1 MKKQIKLSRIHCA
14 GCAEALEQKINEIEE
29 IESASIDFSTK
40 TIIYETEHN
49 HGKEKEVREKIIGV
63 VKKFDHTIQIVED
76 EDDEKQAKKEKIHK
90 IVDIS
95 KIFICIVLAV
105 VGFVLPNSVIWLK
118 ITLYILAYLCVG
130 YEVLISAFMN
140 LFKGKFLDENFL
152 MTVATIGAFA
162 VQEYVDAI
170 AVMLFYSVGEFL
182 EGLAVEKSKKRIK
195 SLLLVKAETANLVTD
210 DGEQV
215 VDVSLVKEDSI
226 IRIKAGEKVPLDCV
240 VLEGN
245 SYLNTSAVTGESKE
259 LFVEAGNE
267 ILSGSINGSGVLL
280 CKVIRE
286 EEDSTVTKIIKLVE
300 NANKKK
306 AKTERFITKFAKIYT
321 PIVVGL
327 SVLLACIPPIFGQP
341 FNVWLYR
348 ALTFLVVS
356 CPCALI
362 LSIPLGYFAGLGS
375 SARKGVLIKGAS
387 HLETLAKA
395 DTVIFDKTGT
405 LTYGDFVVSEIYAT
419 EDSSKEEVLELTAY
433 AESFS
438 NHRIAKSIVKAYGK
452 NINTAWVEAYR
463 EVAGK
468 GVLCELF
475 NEECVVGNATL
486 LKEKGIAFEE
496 ADKPGTVIYIAK
508 SGTYLGYVLIV
519 DQIKEDSG
527 IAIKMLKENG
537 IRTVCMFTGDNE
549 KVASAVADEL
559 HIDKTFAG
567 LLPEQKVEKISSI
580 DNAKTV
586 VFVGDGINDAPAL
599 ATASIGVS
607 MGGVGSDAAIE
618 TADVV
623 LMTDN
628 PKQLVDAVKIAKKT
642 RKITF
647 ENIVFIMAIKIAVLA
662 LSAFGLAPMWLAI
675 FADVGV
681 CLLAVLNSLRVLI
694 LPKDKSEKQE
704 KTKKSKTNNKA
715 EK

>member
-29 IESASIDFSTK
+29 VESASIDFSTK
-40 TIIYETEHN
+40 TIIYEAGRR
-49 HGKEKEVREKIIGV
+49 HGQEKEIRDKVIDV
-63 VKKFDHTIQIVED
+63 VKKFDHTIQIVEE

-90 IVDIS
+90 IVNIS
-95 KIFICIVLAV
+95 KIFVCIALAV
-105 VGFVLPNSVIWLK
+105 VGFVLPEKIMWLK
-118 ITLYILAYLCVG
+118 ITLYVLAYLCVG
-130 YEVLISAFMN
+130 YEVLISAFLN
-140 LFKGKFLDENFL
+140 LFKGKLLDENFL

-170 AVMLFYSVGEFL
+170 AVMLFYSIGEFL
-182 EGLAVEKSKKRIK
+182 EGVAVEKSKKRIK
-195 SLLLVKAETANLVTD
+195 SLLLVKAETANVVTSE
-210 DGEQV
+210 GEQTV
-215 VDVSLVKEDSI
+215 EVSLVKEGAT

-240 VLEGN
+240 VLEGS

-259 LFVEAGNE
+259 LFVENGAE
-267 ILSGSINGSGVLL
+267 ILSGSINGEGVIL
-280 CKVIRE
+280 CQVIRA

-300 NANKKK
+300 NANKNK

-327 SVLLACIPPIFGQP
+327 AVLLACIPPIFGQP

-375 SARKGVLIKGAS
+375 SARKGVLIKGAT

-405 LTYGDFVVSEIYAT
+405 LTYGDFEVSEIYAT
-419 EDSSKEEVLELTAY
+419 EDSSKEEVLELIAY

-438 NHRIAKSIVKAYGK
+438 NHRIAKSIVKAYQK
-452 NINTAWVEAYR
+452 DINTAWVEEYK
-463 EVAGK
+463 EIAGK
-468 GVLCELF
+468 GVKCTLF
-475 NEECVVGNATL
+475 NEECIVGNASL
-486 LKEKGIAFEE
+486 LKENGIDFEE

-519 DQIKEDSG
+519 DKEKEDSG
-527 IAIKMLKENG
+527 LAIKMLKENG
-537 IRTVCMFTGDNE
+537 IKTVCMFTGDNE
-549 KVASAVADEL
+549 KVASAVSKDL
-559 HIDKTFAG
+559 GIDKTFAG
-567 LLPEQKVEKISSI
+567 LLPEQKVEKISAI
-580 DNAKTV
+580 ENAKTV

-599 ATASIGVS
+599 ATASVGVS

-642 RKITF
+642 RKITM
-647 ENIVFIMAIKIAVLA
+647 ENIVFIMAIKVAVLA
-662 LSAFGLAPMWLAI
+662 LSAFGLASMWLAI

-694 LPKDKSEKQE
+694 LPKDKTEKAKKQ
-704 KTKKSKTNNKA
+704 KSKNRN
-715 EK
+715 

>member
-40 TIIYETEHN
+40 TIFYETEHN
-49 HGKEKEVREKIIGV
+49 HGKEKEIREKIIGV

-95 KIFICIVLAV
+95 KIFVCIVLAV
-105 VGFVLPNSVIWLK
+105 VGFVLPSSVIWLK

-286 EEDSTVTKIIKLVE
+286 EEDNQT
-300 NANKKK
+300 
-306 AKTERFITKFAKIYT
+306 
-321 PIVVGL
+321 
-327 SVLLACIPPIFGQP
+327 C
-341 FNVWLYR
+341 
-348 ALTFLVVS
+348 
-356 CPCALI
+356 
-362 LSIPLGYFAGLGS
+362 
-375 SARKGVLIKGAS
+375 
-387 HLETLAKA
+387 
-395 DTVIFDKTGT
+395 
-405 LTYGDFVVSEIYAT
+405 
-419 EDSSKEEVLELTAY
+419 
-433 AESFS
+433 
-438 NHRIAKSIVKAYGK
+438 
-452 NINTAWVEAYR
+452 
-463 EVAGK
+463 
-468 GVLCELF
+468 
-475 NEECVVGNATL
+475 
-486 LKEKGIAFEE
+486 
-496 ADKPGTVIYIAK
+496 
-508 SGTYLGYVLIV
+508 
-519 DQIKEDSG
+519 
-527 IAIKMLKENG
+527 
-537 IRTVCMFTGDNE
+537 
-549 KVASAVADEL
+549 
-559 HIDKTFAG
+559 
-567 LLPEQKVEKISSI
+567 
-580 DNAKTV
+580 
-586 VFVGDGINDAPAL
+586 
-599 ATASIGVS
+599 
-607 MGGVGSDAAIE
+607 
-618 TADVV
+618 
-623 LMTDN
+623 
-628 PKQLVDAVKIAKKT
+628 
-642 RKITF
+642 
-647 ENIVFIMAIKIAVLA
+647 
-662 LSAFGLAPMWLAI
+662 
-675 FADVGV
+675 
-681 CLLAVLNSLRVLI
+681 
-694 LPKDKSEKQE
+694 
-704 KTKKSKTNNKA
+704 
-715 EK
+715 

>member
-29 IESASIDFSTK
+29 VESASIDFSTK
-40 TIIYETEHN
+40 TIIYETGHH
-49 HGKEKEVREKIIGV
+49 HGQEKEIRDKVIDV
-63 VKKFDHTIQIVED
+63 VKKFDHTIQIVE
-76 EDDEKQAKKEKIHK
+76 EDDEKQAKKEKIRK
-90 IVDIS
+90 IVDMS
-95 KIFICIVLAV
+95 KIFVCIALAV
-105 VGFVLPNSVIWLK
+105 IGFVLPEKIMWLK
-118 ITLYILAYLCVG
+118 ITLYVLAYLCVG
-130 YEVLISAFMN
+130 YEVLISAFFN
-140 LFKGKFLDENFL
+140 LFKGKLLDENFL

-170 AVMLFYSVGEFL
+170 AVMLFYSIGEFL
-182 EGLAVEKSKKRIK
+182 EGVAVEKSKKRIK
-195 SLLLVKAETANLVTD
+195 SLLLVKAETANVVTSE
-210 DGEQV
+210 GEQTV
-215 VDVSLVKEDSI
+215 NVSLVKEGAT

-240 VLEGN
+240 VLEGL

-259 LFVEAGNE
+259 LFVESGSE
-267 ILSGSINGSGVLL
+267 ILSGSINGEGVLL
-280 CKVIRE
+280 CRVIRA

-300 NANKKK
+300 NANKNK

-321 PIVVGL
+321 PIVVGFA
-327 SVLLACIPPIFGQP
+327 VLLACIPPIFGQP

-375 SARKGVLIKGAS
+375 SARKGVLIKGAT

-405 LTYGDFVVSEIYAT
+405 LTYGDFEVSEIYAT
-419 EDSSKEEVLELTAY
+419 EDSSKEEVLELVAY

-438 NHRIAKSIVKAYGK
+438 NHRIAKSIVKAYRK
-452 NINTAWVEAYR
+452 DINTAWVEEYK
-463 EVAGK
+463 EIAGK
-468 GVLCELF
+468 GVKCTLF
-475 NEECVVGNATL
+475 NEECVVGNASL
-486 LKEKGIAFEE
+486 LKENGFVFEE

-519 DQIKEDSG
+519 DKVKEDSG
-527 IAIKMLKENG
+527 LAIKMLRDSG
-537 IRTVCMFTGDNE
+537 IKTVCMFTGDNE
-549 KVASAVADEL
+549 KVASAVSKDL
-559 HIDKTFAG
+559 GIDKTFAG
-567 LLPEQKVEKISSI
+567 LLPEQKVEKISAI
-580 DNAKTV
+580 ENAKTV

-599 ATASIGVS
+599 ATASVGVS

-642 RKITF
+642 RKITM
-647 ENIVFIMAIKIAVLA
+647 ENIVFIMAIKVAVLA
-662 LSAFGLAPMWLAI
+662 LSAFGFASMWLAI

-694 LPKDKSEKQE
+694 LPKDKSEMAKKQ
-704 KTKKSKTNNKA
+704 KSKNRK
-715 EK
+715 

>member
-14 GCAEALEQKINEIEE
+14 GCAEALEQIINEIEE
-29 IESASIDFSTK
+29 VENASIDFSSK
-40 TIIYETEHN
+40 TIFYETGH
-49 HGKEKEVREKIIGV
+49 HGANEKEVRDKVIGV
-63 VKKFDHTIQIVED
+63 VKKFDHTIQIVE
-76 EDDEKQAKKEKIHK
+76 EDDEKLARKEKIHK
-90 IVDIS
+90 ILDIS
-95 KIFICIVLAV
+95 KIFVCLAFAV
-105 VGFVLPNSVIWLK
+105 VGFVLPESVLWLK
-118 ITLYILAYLCVG
+118 ITLYVLAYLSVG
-130 YEVLISAFMN
+130 YEVLVSAFLN
-140 LFKGKFLDENFL
+140 LFKGKLLDENFL
-152 MTVATIGAFA
+152 MMVATIGAFA

-170 AVMLFYSVGEFL
+170 AVMLFYSIGEFL
-182 EGLAVEKSKKRIK
+182 EGVAVEKSKKRIK
-195 SLLLVKAETANLVTD
+195 SLLLVKAETANVVTD
-210 DGEQV
+210 EGEQT
-215 VDVSLVKEDSI
+215 VDVSLVKEESI

-240 VLEGN
+240 VLEGE

-259 LFVEAGNE
+259 LFVQSGNE
-267 ILSGSINGSGVLL
+267 ILSGSINGEGVLL
-280 CKVIRE
+280 CKVLRK

-300 NANKKK
+300 NANKNK

-327 SVLLACIPPIFGQP
+327 AVLLACIPLIFGQP

-375 SARKGVLIKGAS
+375 SARKGVLIKGAT

-405 LTYGDFVVSEIYAT
+405 LTYGDFEVSEIFAT
-419 EDSSKEEVLELTAY
+419 EDSTKEEVLELIAY

-438 NHRIAKSIVKAYGK
+438 NHRIAKSIVEAYDK
-452 NINTAWVEAYR
+452 SINTAWVEEYK
-463 EVAGK
+463 EIAGK
-468 GVLCELF
+468 GVLCMLF
-475 NEECVVGNATL
+475 NEECVVGNAIL
-486 LKEKGIAFEE
+486 LKENGISFEE

-519 DQIKEDSG
+519 DKVKEDSAL
-527 IAIKMLKENG
+527 AIKMLKDMG
-537 IRTVCMFTGDNE
+537 IKTVCMFTGDNE
-549 KVASAVADEL
+549 KVAHAVSEEL
-559 HIDKTFAG
+559 GIDKTFAG

-580 DNAKTV
+580 ENAKTV

-599 ATASIGVS
+599 ATASVGVS

-628 PKQLVDAVKIAKKT
+628 PKQLVDAVSIAKKT
-642 RKITF
+642 RKITM
-647 ENIVFIMAIKIAVLA
+647 ENIVFIMAIKIAVLT
-662 LSAFGLAPMWLAI
+662 LSAFGLASMWLAI

-694 LPKDKSEKQE
+694 LPKEKKQ
-704 KTKKSKTNNKA
+704 KQAKNMKQGKQKNQK
-715 EK
+715 

>member
-29 IESASIDFSTK
+29 VESASIDFSTK
-40 TIIYETEHN
+40 TIIYEAGRH
-49 HGKEKEVREKIIGV
+49 HGQEKEIRDKVIDV
-63 VKKFDHTIQIVED
+63 VKKFDHTIQIVE

-95 KIFICIVLAV
+95 KIFVCIALAV
-105 VGFVLPNSVIWLK
+105 VGFVLPEKIMWLK
-118 ITLYILAYLCVG
+118 ITLYVLAYLCVG
-130 YEVLISAFMN
+130 YEVLISAFLN
-140 LFKGKFLDENFL
+140 LFKGKLLDENFL

-170 AVMLFYSVGEFL
+170 AVMLFYSIGEFL
-182 EGLAVEKSKKRIK
+182 EGVAVEKSKKRIK
-195 SLLLVKAETANLVTD
+195 SLLLVKAETANVVTSE
-210 DGEQV
+210 GEQT
-215 VDVSLVKEDSI
+215 VDVSLVKEGAT

-240 VLEGN
+240 VLEGS

-259 LFVEAGNE
+259 LFVENGAE
-267 ILSGSINGSGVLL
+267 ILSGSINGEGVIL
-280 CKVIRE
+280 CRVIRA
-286 EEDSTVTKIIKLVE
+286 EEDSTMTKIIKLVE
-300 NANKKK
+300 NANKNK

-327 SVLLACIPPIFGQP
+327 AVLLACIPPIFGQP

-375 SARKGVLIKGAS
+375 SARKGVLIKGS
-387 HLETLAKA
+387 THLETLAKA

-405 LTYGDFVVSEIYAT
+405 LTYGDFEVSEIYAT
-419 EDSSKEEVLELTAY
+419 EDSSKEEVLELIAY

-438 NHRIAKSIVKAYGK
+438 NHRIAKSIVKAYQK
-452 NINTAWVEAYR
+452 DINTAWVEEYK
-463 EVAGK
+463 EIAGK
-468 GVLCELF
+468 GVKCTLF
-475 NEECVVGNATL
+475 NEECIVGNASL
-486 LKEKGIAFEE
+486 LKENGIVFEE

-519 DQIKEDSG
+519 DKEKEDSG
-527 IAIKMLKENG
+527 LAIKMLKENG
-537 IRTVCMFTGDNE
+537 IKTVCMFTGDNE
-549 KVASAVADEL
+549 KVASAVSKDL
-559 HIDKTFAG
+559 GIDKTFAG
-567 LLPEQKVEKISSI
+567 LLPEQKVEKISAI
-580 DNAKTV
+580 ENAKTV

-599 ATASIGVS
+599 ATASVGVS

-642 RKITF
+642 RKITM
-647 ENIVFIMAIKIAVLA
+647 ENIVFIMAIKVAVLA
-662 LSAFGLAPMWLAI
+662 LSAFGLASMWLAI

-694 LPKDKSEKQE
+694 LPKDKTIKNEK
-704 KTKKSKTNNKA
+704 KTKKQKSKNRN
-715 EK
+715 

>member
-14 GCAEALEQKINEIEE
+14 GCAEALEQKINEIDE

-40 TIIYETEHN
+40 TIVYETKHT
-49 HGKEKEVREKIIGV
+49 HSKENEIREKVIDV

-76 EDDEKQAKKEKIHK
+76 DEKQEKKEKIHK

-95 KIFICIVLAV
+95 KIFVCIVLAV
-105 VGFVLPNSVIWLK
+105 VGFVLPEKVLWLK
-118 ITLYILAYLCVG
+118 IVLYVLAYLSVG
-130 YEVLISAFMN
+130 YEVLVSAFLN
-140 LFKGKFLDENFL
+140 LFKGKLLDENFL

-195 SLLLVKAETANLVTD
+195 SLLLIKAETANLVTENQ
-210 DGEQV
+210 EQV
-215 VDVSLVKEDSI
+215 VDVSLVKENSL
-226 IRIKAGEKVPLDCV
+226 IRVKAGEKVPLDCV
-240 VLEGN
+240 VIEGK

-259 LFVEAGNE
+259 LFVCAGSE
-267 ILSGSINGSGVLL
+267 ILSGSINGDGVLL
-280 CKVIRE
+280 CKVIRG

-300 NANKKK
+300 NANKNK

-321 PIVVGL
+321 PIVVGFA
-327 SVLLACIPPIFGQP
+327 VLLACIPPIFGQP

-375 SARKGVLIKGAS
+375 SARKGVLIKGAT
-387 HLETLAKA
+387 HLETLAMA

-405 LTYGDFVVSEIYAT
+405 LTKGEFEVADVFAT
-419 EDSSKEEVLELTAY
+419 ENSSKEEVLELIAY

-438 NHRIAKSIVKAYGK
+438 NHRIAKSIVKAYDK
-452 NINTAWVEAYR
+452 SINTAWVEDYK
-463 EVAGK
+463 EIAGK

-486 LKEKGIAFEE
+486 LKENGISFEE
-496 ADKPGTVIYIAK
+496 ADMPGTVIYIAK
-508 SGTYLGYVLIV
+508 SGIYLGYVLIV
-519 DQIKEDSG
+519 DKIKEDSKET
-527 IAIKMLKENG
+527 ISLLKENG
-537 IRTVCMFTGDNE
+537 IRNVCMFTGDNQ
-549 KVASAVADEL
+549 KVAQAVSEEL
-559 HIDKTFAG
+559 NIDKTFAG

-580 DNAKTV
+580 ENAKTV

-599 ATASIGVS
+599 ATASVGVS
-607 MGGVGSDAAIE
+607 MGGVGSDSAIE

-628 PKQLVDAVKIAKKT
+628 PKQLIDAIKIAKKT

-647 ENIVFIMAIKIAVLA
+647 ENIIFIMLIKIVVLV
-662 LSAFGLAPMWLAI
+662 LSAFGLAHMWLAI

-694 LPKDKSEKQE
+694 LPKDKPLKPKKQQ
-704 KTKKSKTNNKA
+704 KNKA

>member
-29 IESASIDFSTK
+29 VESASIDFSTK
-40 TIIYETEHN
+40 TIIYETGHR
-49 HGKEKEVREKIIGV
+49 HGQEKEIRDKVIDV
-63 VKKFDHTIQIVED
+63 VKKFDHTIQIVE

-90 IVDIS
+90 IIDIS
-95 KIFICIVLAV
+95 KIFVCIALAV
-105 VGFVLPNSVIWLK
+105 VGFVLPEKIMWLK
-118 ITLYILAYLCVG
+118 ITFYVLAYLCVG
-130 YEVLISAFMN
+130 YEVLISAFLN
-140 LFKGKFLDENFL
+140 LFKGKLLDENFL

-170 AVMLFYSVGEFL
+170 AVMLFYSIGEFL
-182 EGLAVEKSKKRIK
+182 EGVAVEKSKKRIK
-195 SLLLVKAETANLVTD
+195 SLLLVKAETANVVTSE
-210 DGEQV
+210 GEQTI
-215 VDVSLVKEDSI
+215 DVSLVKEGAT

-240 VLEGN
+240 VLEGS

-259 LFVEAGNE
+259 LFVENGAE
-267 ILSGSINGSGVLL
+267 ILSGSINGEGMIL
-280 CKVIRE
+280 CQVIRA

-300 NANKKK
+300 NANKNK

-327 SVLLACIPPIFGQP
+327 AVLLACIPPIFGQP

-375 SARKGVLIKGAS
+375 SARKGVLIKGAT

-405 LTYGDFVVSEIYAT
+405 LTYGDFEVSEIYAT
-419 EDSSKEEVLELTAY
+419 EDSLKEEVLELIAY

-438 NHRIAKSIVKAYGK
+438 NHRIAKSIVKAYQK
-452 NINTAWVEAYR
+452 DINTAWVEEYK
-463 EVAGK
+463 EIAGK
-468 GVLCELF
+468 GVKCTLF
-475 NEECVVGNATL
+475 NEECIVGNASL
-486 LKEKGIAFEE
+486 LKENGIVFEE

-519 DQIKEDSG
+519 DKEKEDSG
-527 IAIKMLKENG
+527 LAIKMLKENG
-537 IRTVCMFTGDNE
+537 IKTVCMFTGDNE
-549 KVASAVADEL
+549 KVAAAVSKDL
-559 HIDKTFAG
+559 GIDKTFAG
-567 LLPEQKVEKISSI
+567 LLPEQKVEKISAI
-580 DNAKTV
+580 ENAKTV

-599 ATASIGVS
+599 ATASVGVS

-642 RKITF
+642 RKITM
-647 ENIVFIMAIKIAVLA
+647 ENIVFIMAIKVAVLA
-662 LSAFGLAPMWLAI
+662 LSAFGLASMWLAI

-694 LPKDKSEKQE
+694 LPKDKTEKAKKQ
-704 KTKKSKTNNKA
+704 KSKNRN
-715 EK
+715 

>member
-29 IESASIDFSTK
+29 VESASIDFSTK
-40 TIIYETEHN
+40 TIIYEAGRR
-49 HGKEKEVREKIIGV
+49 HGQEKEIRDKIIDV
-63 VKKFDHTIQIVED
+63 VKKFDHTIQIVE

-95 KIFICIVLAV
+95 KIFVCIALAV
-105 VGFVLPNSVIWLK
+105 VGFVLPEKIMWLK
-118 ITLYILAYLCVG
+118 ITLYVLAYLCVG
-130 YEVLISAFMN
+130 YEVLISAFLN
-140 LFKGKFLDENFL
+140 LFKGKLLDENFL

-170 AVMLFYSVGEFL
+170 AVMLFYSIGEFL
-182 EGLAVEKSKKRIK
+182 EGVAVEKSKKRIK
-195 SLLLVKAETANLVTD
+195 SLLLVKAETANVVTSE
-210 DGEQV
+210 GEQTI
-215 VDVSLVKEDSI
+215 DVSLVKEGAT

-240 VLEGN
+240 VLEGS

-259 LFVEAGNE
+259 LFVENGAE
-267 ILSGSINGSGVLL
+267 ILSGSINGEGVIL
-280 CKVIRE
+280 CQVIRA

-300 NANKKK
+300 NANKNK

-327 SVLLACIPPIFGQP
+327 AVLLACIPPIFGQP

-375 SARKGVLIKGAS
+375 SARKGVLIKGAT

-405 LTYGDFVVSEIYAT
+405 LTYGDFEVSEIYAT
-419 EDSSKEEVLELTAY
+419 EDSSKEEVLELIAY

-438 NHRIAKSIVKAYGK
+438 NHRIAKSIVKAYQK
-452 NINTAWVEAYR
+452 DINTAWVEEYK
-463 EVAGK
+463 EIAGK
-468 GVLCELF
+468 GVKCTLF
-475 NEECVVGNATL
+475 NEECIVGNASL
-486 LKEKGIAFEE
+486 LKENGIVFEE

-519 DQIKEDSG
+519 DKEKEDSG
-527 IAIKMLKENG
+527 LAIKMLKENG
-537 IRTVCMFTGDNE
+537 IKTVCMFTGDNE
-549 KVASAVADEL
+549 KVASAVSKDL
-559 HIDKTFAG
+559 GIDKTFAG
-567 LLPEQKVEKISSI
+567 LLPEQKVEKISAI
-580 DNAKTV
+580 ENAKTV

-599 ATASIGVS
+599 ATASVGVS

-642 RKITF
+642 RKITM
-647 ENIVFIMAIKIAVLA
+647 ENIVFIMAIKVAVLA
-662 LSAFGLAPMWLAI
+662 LSAFGLASMWLAI

-694 LPKDKSEKQE
+694 LPKDKTEKAKKQ
-704 KTKKSKTNNKA
+704 KSKNRN
-715 EK
+715 

>member
-29 IESASIDFSTK
+29 VESASIDFSTK
-40 TIIYETEHN
+40 TIIYEAGRR
-49 HGKEKEVREKIIGV
+49 HGQEKEIRDKIIDV
-63 VKKFDHTIQIVED
+63 VKKFDHTIQIVE

-90 IVDIS
+90 IIDIS
-95 KIFICIVLAV
+95 KIFVCIALAV
-105 VGFVLPNSVIWLK
+105 VGFVLPEKIMWLK
-118 ITLYILAYLCVG
+118 ITPYVLAYLCVG
-130 YEVLISAFMN
+130 YEVLISAFLN
-140 LFKGKFLDENFL
+140 LFKGKLLDENFL

-170 AVMLFYSVGEFL
+170 AVMLFYSIGEFL
-182 EGLAVEKSKKRIK
+182 EGVAVEKSKKRIK
-195 SLLLVKAETANLVTD
+195 SLLLVKAETANVVTSE
-210 DGEQV
+210 GEQT
-215 VDVSLVKEDSI
+215 VDVSLVKEGAT

-240 VLEGN
+240 VLEGS

-259 LFVEAGNE
+259 LFVENGAE
-267 ILSGSINGSGVLL
+267 ILSGSINGEGVIL
-280 CKVIRE
+280 CRVIRA
-286 EEDSTVTKIIKLVE
+286 EEDSTMTKIIKLVE
-300 NANKKK
+300 NANKNK

-327 SVLLACIPPIFGQP
+327 AVLLACIPPIFGQP

-375 SARKGVLIKGAS
+375 SARKGVLIKGAT

-405 LTYGDFVVSEIYAT
+405 LTYGDFEVSEIYAT
-419 EDSSKEEVLELTAY
+419 EDSSKEEVLELIAY

-438 NHRIAKSIVKAYGK
+438 NHRIAKSIVKAYQK
-452 NINTAWVEAYR
+452 DINTAWVEEYK
-463 EVAGK
+463 EIAGK
-468 GVLCELF
+468 GVKCTLF
-475 NEECVVGNATL
+475 NEECIVGNASL
-486 LKEKGIAFEE
+486 LKENGIVFEE

-519 DQIKEDSG
+519 DKEKEDSG
-527 IAIKMLKENG
+527 LAIKMLKENG
-537 IRTVCMFTGDNE
+537 IKTVCMFTGDNE
-549 KVASAVADEL
+549 KVASAVSKDL
-559 HIDKTFAG
+559 GIDKTFAG
-567 LLPEQKVEKISSI
+567 LLPEQKVEKISAI
-580 DNAKTV
+580 ENAKTV

-599 ATASIGVS
+599 ATASVGVS

-642 RKITF
+642 RKITM
-647 ENIVFIMAIKIAVLA
+647 ENIVFIMAIKVAVLA
-662 LSAFGLAPMWLAI
+662 LSAFGLASMWLAI

-694 LPKDKSEKQE
+694 LPKDKTIKNEK
-704 KTKKSKTNNKA
+704 KTKKQKSKNRN
-715 EK
+715 

>member
-29 IESASIDFSTK
+29 VESASIDFSTK
-40 TIIYETEHN
+40 TIIYEAGRH
-49 HGKEKEVREKIIGV
+49 HGQEKEIRDKVIDV
-63 VKKFDHTIQIVED
+63 VKKFDHTIQIVE

-95 KIFICIVLAV
+95 KIFVCIALAV
-105 VGFVLPNSVIWLK
+105 VGFVLPEKIMWLK
-118 ITLYILAYLCVG
+118 ITLYVLAYLCVG
-130 YEVLISAFMN
+130 YEVLISAFLN
-140 LFKGKFLDENFL
+140 LFKGKLLDENFL

-162 VQEYVDAI
+162 VHEYVDAI
-170 AVMLFYSVGEFL
+170 AVMLFYSIGEFL
-182 EGLAVEKSKKRIK
+182 EGVAVEKSKKRIK
-195 SLLLVKAETANLVTD
+195 SLLLVKAETANVVTSE
-210 DGEQV
+210 GEQTI
-215 VDVSLVKEDSI
+215 DVSLVKEGAT

-240 VLEGN
+240 VLEGS

-259 LFVEAGNE
+259 LFVENGAE
-267 ILSGSINGSGVLL
+267 ILSGSINGEGVIL
-280 CKVIRE
+280 CRVIRA

-300 NANKKK
+300 NANKNK

-327 SVLLACIPPIFGQP
+327 AVLLACIPPIFGQP

-375 SARKGVLIKGAS
+375 SARKGVLIKGAT

-405 LTYGDFVVSEIYAT
+405 LTYGDFEVSEIYAT
-419 EDSSKEEVLELTAY
+419 EDSSKEEVLELIAY

-438 NHRIAKSIVKAYGK
+438 NHRIAKSIVKAYQK
-452 NINTAWVEAYR
+452 DINTAWVEEYK
-463 EVAGK
+463 EIAGK
-468 GVLCELF
+468 GVKCTLF
-475 NEECVVGNATL
+475 NEECIVGNASL
-486 LKEKGIAFEE
+486 LKENGIVFEE

-519 DQIKEDSG
+519 DKEKEDSG
-527 IAIKMLKENG
+527 LAIKMLKENG
-537 IRTVCMFTGDNE
+537 IKTVCMFTGDNE
-549 KVASAVADEL
+549 KVASAVSKDL
-559 HIDKTFAG
+559 GIDKTFAG
-567 LLPEQKVEKISSI
+567 LLPEQKVEKISAI
-580 DNAKTV
+580 ENAKTV

-599 ATASIGVS
+599 ATASVGVS

-642 RKITF
+642 RKITM
-647 ENIVFIMAIKIAVLA
+647 ENIVFIMAIKVAVLA
-662 LSAFGLAPMWLAI
+662 LSAFGLASMWLAI

-694 LPKDKSEKQE
+694 LPKDKTIKNEK
-704 KTKKSKTNNKA
+704 KTKKQKSKNRN
-715 EK
+715 

>member
-29 IESASIDFSTK
+29 VESASIDFSTK
-40 TIIYETEHN
+40 TIIYEDGRR
-49 HGKEKEVREKIIGV
+49 HGQEKEIRDKIIDV
-63 VKKFDHTIQIVED
+63 VKKFDHTIQIVEE
-76 EDDEKQAKKEKIHK
+76 EDDEKQAKKEKIRK

-95 KIFICIVLAV
+95 KIFVCIALAV
-105 VGFVLPNSVIWLK
+105 VGFVLPEKIMWLK

-130 YEVLISAFMN
+130 YEVLISAFLN
-140 LFKGKFLDENFL
+140 LFKGKLLDENFL

-170 AVMLFYSVGEFL
+170 AVMLFYSIGEFL
-182 EGLAVEKSKKRIK
+182 EGVAVEKSKKRIK
-195 SLLLVKAETANLVTD
+195 SLLLVKAETANVVTSE
-210 DGEQV
+210 GEQTV
-215 VDVSLVKEDSI
+215 EVSLVKEGAT

-240 VLEGN
+240 VLEGS

-259 LFVEAGNE
+259 LFVESGAE
-267 ILSGSINGSGVLL
+267 ILSGSINGEGVLL
-280 CKVIRE
+280 CRVIRT
-286 EEDSTVTKIIKLVE
+286 EEDSTVTKIIQLVE
-300 NANKKK
+300 KANKNK

-327 SVLLACIPPIFGQP
+327 AVMLAAIPPIFGQP

-375 SARKGVLIKGAS
+375 SARKGVLIKGAT

-405 LTYGDFVVSEIYAT
+405 LTYGDFEVSEIYAT
-419 EDSSKEEVLELTAY
+419 KDSTNEEVLELIAY

-438 NHRIAKSIVKAYGK
+438 NHRIAKSIVKAYQK
-452 NINTAWVEAYR
+452 DINTAWVEEYK
-463 EVAGK
+463 EIAGK
-468 GVLCELF
+468 GVECTLF
-475 NEECVVGNATL
+475 NEECVVGNASL
-486 LKEKGIAFEE
+486 LKENRIVFEE

-519 DQIKEDSG
+519 DKEKEDSAL
-527 IAIKMLKENG
+527 AIKMLKENG
-537 IRTVCMFTGDNE
+537 IKTVCMFTGDNE
-549 KVASAVADEL
+549 KVASAVSKDL
-559 HIDKTFAG
+559 GIDKTFAG
-567 LLPEQKVEKISSI
+567 LLPEQKVEKISAI
-580 DNAKTV
+580 ENAKTV

-599 ATASIGVS
+599 ATASVGVS

-642 RKITF
+642 RKITM
-647 ENIVFIMAIKIAVLA
+647 ENIVFIMAIKVAVLA
-662 LSAFGLAPMWLAI
+662 LSAFGFASMWLAI

-694 LPKDKSEKQE
+694 LPKDKTIKNEKKAKKQ
-704 KTKKSKTNNKA
+704 KSKNRK
-715 EK
+715 